1 MFNPNIFKAYD
12 LRGVFG
18 VDFDSEFARKLGLA
32 FAKLRRQE
40 VNRSDLTILIASDMR
55 LSSPEIKNA
64 LIEGLRE
71 SGVAVI
77 DAGVISTPTFYFAV
91 ANSGADGGVMVSASH
106 NPKEWNGFKIVR
118 NKALPVSGEDGL
130 EVLKKMVT
138 ENDLPTSEQSG
149 TVVERNDFLSLQID
163 HDFALVNKDAIN
175 SFVIAL
181 DPANGMGA
189 QYLQEMFYKLNCEL
203 HKINFELD
211 GNFPGHEADPL
222 KSENIEQLRELV
234 LECGADLGIATDGD
248 GDRVFFVDN
257 EGQVINPSIIR
268 GVLAKLFLADKPGS
282 KIAYDVRP
290 GRITRDLIEENGGT
304 PIITRVGHS
313 LIKDQAIKE
322 GAYFAGE
329 SSGHFFLN
337 ESVGCF
343 EMPVVMILK
352 LLKDL
357 SLSGMSSSEYFGRY
371 NKYFQ
376 SGEINLKV
384 EDKEKVLENIK
395 TKYADGKVSLL
406 DGVSVEYPEFWF
418 NVRCSNTENVVR
430 LNLEALDFE
439 TMEKKRDEV
448 LGVMKGE

>member
-1 MFNPNIFKAYD
+1 MFNQNIFKAYD
-12 LRGVFG
+12 IRGVFG
-18 VDFDSEFARKLGLA
+18 VDFDSEFARELGIAYVNLRSKELSGKKLS
-32 FAKLRRQE
+32 
-40 VNRSDLTILIASDMR
+40 VLIASDMR
-55 LSSPEIKNA
+55 LSSPEIKVA
-64 LIEGLRE
+64 LIDGIL
-71 SGVAVI
+71 SAGASVI
-77 DAGVISTPTFYFAV
+77 DAGTISTPTFYFAV
-91 ANSGADGGVMVSASH
+91 SNSQADGGIIISASH
-106 NPKEWNGFKIVR
+106 NPSEWNGFKIVR
-118 NKALPVSGEDGL
+118 EKSLPVSCENGL
-130 EVLKKMVT
+130 EDLKNLVINK
-138 ENDLPTSEQSG
+138 ELKLAERKG
-149 TVVERNDFLSLQID
+149 EITVRNDFLDLQIT
-163 HDFALVNKDAIN
+163 HDFSLVDKNTIKPLI
-175 SFVIAL
+175 IAL

-189 QYLQEMFYKLNCEL
+189 QYLQEMFYKLNCEI

-222 KSENIEQLRELV
+222 KAENIEPLREFV

-257 EGQVINPSIIR
+257 EGQVINPAIIR
-268 GVLAKLFLADKPGS
+268 GVLAKLFLADRPGS
-282 KIAYDVRP
+282 KIAYDIRP
-290 GRITRDLIEENGGT
+290 GRITRDLIEENGGI

-337 ESVGCF
+337 ESIGCF

-357 SLSGMSSSEYFGRY
+357 SLSGLSSSEYFGRY

-395 TKYADGKVSLL
+395 AKYADGKISLL

-448 LGVMKGE
+448 LRVMKL

>member
-1 MFNPNIFKAYD
+1 MLNPNIFKAYD
-12 LRGVFG
+12 IRGVFG
-18 VDFDSEFARKLGLA
+18 VDFDVEFARELGIAYVNFRSKELSGKKLSVL
-32 FAKLRRQE
+32 
-40 VNRSDLTILIASDMR
+40 VASDMR
-55 LSSPEIKNA
+55 LSSPELKTA
-64 LIEGLRE
+64 LIEGVL
-71 SGVAVI
+71 SAGASVI
-77 DAGVISTPTFYFAV
+77 DAGIISTPTFYFAV
-91 ANSGADGGVMVSASH
+91 SNSQADGGVMISASH
-106 NPKEWNGFKIVR
+106 NPSEWNGFKVVR
-118 NKALPVSGEDGL
+118 EKSLPVSSENGL
-130 EVLKKMVT
+130 EDLK
-138 ENDLPTSEQSG
+138 NL
-149 TVVERNDFLSLQID
+149 VVAKKLELSDVKGELTNRNDFLSLQID
-163 HDFALVNKDAIN
+163 HDFALVNKESIN

-211 GNFPGHEADPL
+211 GSFPGHEADPL
-222 KSENIEQLRELV
+222 KPENIEPLREFV

-248 GDRVFFVDN
+248 GDRIFFVDN
-257 EGQVINPSIIR
+257 EGQVIIPAVIR
-268 GVLAKLFLADKPGS
+268 GVLAKLFLADRPGS

-290 GRITRDLIEENGGT
+290 GRITRDLIEENGGI

-337 ESVGCF
+337 ESIGCF

-357 SLSGMSSSEYFGRY
+357 SASGMSSSEYFGRY

-395 TKYADGKVSLL
+395 TKYAKGKISLL
-406 DGVSVEYPEFWF
+406 DGVSVEYPEYWF

-448 LGVMKGE
+448 LEVMKK

>member
-1 MFNPNIFKAYD
+1 MFNQNIFKAYD
-12 LRGVFG
+12 IRGVFG
-18 VDFDSEFARKLGLA
+18 VDFDSEFARELGIAYVNLRSKELSGKKLS
-32 FAKLRRQE
+32 
-40 VNRSDLTILIASDMR
+40 VLIASDMR
-55 LSSPEIKNA
+55 LSSPEIKVA
-64 LIEGLRE
+64 LIDGIL
-71 SGVAVI
+71 SAGASVI
-77 DAGVISTPTFYFAV
+77 DAGTISTPTFYFAV
-91 ANSGADGGVMVSASH
+91 SNSQADGGIIISASH
-106 NPKEWNGFKIVR
+106 NPSEWNGFKIVR
-118 NKALPVSGEDGL
+118 EKSLPVSCENGL
-130 EVLKKMVT
+130 EDLKNLVINK
-138 ENDLPTSEQSG
+138 ELKLAERKG
-149 TVVERNDFLSLQID
+149 EITVRNDFLDLQIT
-163 HDFALVNKDAIN
+163 HDFSLVDKNTIKPLI
-175 SFVIAL
+175 IAL

-189 QYLQEMFYKLNCEL
+189 QYLQEMFYKLNCEI

-222 KSENIEQLRELV
+222 KAENIEPLREFV

-257 EGQVINPSIIR
+257 EGQVINPAIIR
-268 GVLAKLFLADKPGS
+268 GVLAKLFLADRPGS
-282 KIAYDVRP
+282 KIAYDIRP
-290 GRITRDLIEENGGT
+290 GRITRDLIEENGGI

-337 ESVGCF
+337 ESIGCF

-357 SLSGMSSSEYFGRY
+357 SLSGLSSSEYFGRY

-395 TKYADGKVSLL
+395 AKYADGKISLL

-439 TMEKKRDEV
+439 IMEKKRDEV
-448 LGVMKGE
+448 LRVMKL